1 MIFMPPS
8 EKIRLDPM
16 PVIAERRV
24 DTLLALAK
32 REVRTD
38 EKSAQKYVK
47 LACVLAARHRLPM
60 KKERKHLFCKS
71 CHRPWIVGY
80 NVRVRLD
87 SKTKRVIYTC
97 MCGKKRAFPYSARL
111 G

>member
-1 MIFMPPS
+1 MIFMAL

-16 PVIAERRV
+16 PVIAARRV

-32 REVRTD
+32 QEVRTD

-60 KKERKHLFCKS
+60 KKGRKHLFCKS
-71 CHRPWIVGY
+71 CFRPWIIGL
-80 NVRVRLD
+80 NVKVRLD
-87 SKTKRVIYTC
+87 SKTKRAIYTC
-97 MCGKKRAFPYSARL
+97 VCGKKRAFPYSARL